1 MNLAGTVLAFIA
13 VSYGLAFVAGVA
25 LRDQFVR
32 MVRTDRRKVAKL
44 ARKAEREW

>member
-1 MNLAGTVLAFIA
+1 VNLLGAALAFVG
-13 VSYGLAFVAGVA
+13 VSYGLAFIAGVA

-44 ARKAEREW
+44 ARKAEREL